1 MNLQTVSFVLRSA
14 IQDHMAGISSERHRA
29 ADPELAEFGTRTV
42 ISAQNCQLRQVL
54 GGQCIRE
61 D

>member
-14 IQDHMAGISSERHRA
+14 TRGHMARISSEQHRA
-29 ADPELAEFGTRTV
+29 ADPELAEFGSRTV
-42 ISAQNCQLRQVL
+42 ISAQNCQLRQAL
-54 GGQCIRE
+54 GGRCIRE